1 MKAARVILVVL
12 GVALLLL
19 GGVVLLDDVKPTR
32 YLGILAWFAGAII
45 VHDGILAFA
54 VAGVGIAMRRAGR
67 AFRVPLPVIIIVQAA
82 LALAAL
88 FALLVVPEILK
99 KSIGTAN
106 ETLLPLDY
114 GLHLAVFY
122 AALAVITSVAVAAY
136 MAVTR
141 RRASAAR

>member
-1 MKAARVILVVL
+1 MKAARVILVIV
-12 GVALLLL
+12 GVALLLV
-19 GGVVLLDDVKPTR
+19 GGMVLLADVKPSR

-122 AALAVITSVAVAAY
+122 AALAVITAAAVAAY

>member
-19 GGVVLLDDVKPTR
+19 GGIVLLDDVKPTR

-122 AALAVITSVAVAAY
+122 AALAVITAVAVAAY

>member
-1 MKAARVILVVL
+1 VKAARVILVVL

-122 AALAVITSVAVAAY
+122 AALAVITALAVAAY